1 MKPRPRRT
9 AKHAALSA
17 LVDGLRAPMTNLIA
31 LNQTL
36 ASGRVGGAMIRDYR
50 LMCAIEALRLTRL
63 VETFLTNELQRSPSP
78 FARRPHMVVCN
89 ITCGWQPISRLTISC
104 SRKR

>member
-1 MKPRPRRT
+1 MKPRLRRT

-63 VETFLTNELQRSPSP
+63 VETFLTNERQRSP
-78 FARRPHMVVCN
+78 RRRQTGFRPSTQWV
-89 ITCGWQPISRLTISC
+89 C
-104 SRKR
+104 SRTSRTRPAGR